1 MMYCIRR
8 FENGHWYYIPLA
20 GLEQGIFVTQ
30 VLAAVGLSE
39 ANNAG
44 RVESPALCSA
54 ASADA
59 KAQRNVVHGVD
70 NQALVLGAVLGE
82 AADVRL
88 DNVSAVEEGHDA
100 VGADPELVSRVLGE
114 DGKGRDVDSEFA
126 RLCEFAY
133 SQRIP
138 D

>member
-8 FENGHWYYIPLA
+8 FENGHRYYVPLA
-20 GLEQGIFVTQ
+20 GLKQGIFVTQ

-44 RVESPALCSA
+44 GVESSALCSA

-59 KAQRNVVHGVD
+59 KAQRDIVHGVD

-126 RLCEFAY
+126 SLGELAY
-133 SQRIP
+133 SQRIL

>member
-8 FENGHWYYIPLA
+8 FENGHRYYIPLA
-20 GLEQGIFVTQ
+20 GLKQGIFVTQ
-30 VLAAVGLSE
+30 VLATVGLSE
-39 ANNAG
+39 ANNTG
-44 RVESPALCSA
+44 GIESPALCSA

-59 KAQRNVVHGVD
+59 KAQRNIFHGVD
-70 NQALVLGAVLGE
+70 NKALVLGAVLGE

-88 DNVSAVEEGHDA
+88 DDVSAVEEWHDA

-114 DGKGRDVDSEFA
+114 DRKGRDVDSEFA
-126 RLCEFAY
+126 RLGELAY
-133 SQRIP
+133 SQSIQ